1 MNKKIERIVLI
12 SVLSVGALVLGVVPL
27 ISYAKYESTQKAAND
42 NSQATPIE
50 KKTLSSISAK
60 LKDGVSYFNNGKAK
74 VSSDDIEIMGIYSKG
89 SEEIEELIDTS
100 NCSVTTPIDF
110 AINGGD
116 ITIAYKGKEDKITV
130 NLTEVVPTSIEVK
143 ETPYKTV
150 YQVGDYFLNTGLS
163 FNVTY
168 NDGATKTIDSG
179 YMIATSR
186 QLRKDDKSV
195 SIIYDEG
202 STRLNT
208 EVAISVV
215 DNLNDQAFESLLVRD
230 GSTIENGAKYSEASF
245 TLLGKYPS
253 GNLKAIDGYSIAN
266 SDEVAKLGI
275 KPEVEV
281 SYNGLSCSFNPK
293 VISKI
298 EAESATLFGNY
309 GINTEDEYT
318 FSDGTFTKGDSTTF
332 VGSFGTGYGLEV
344 DVTDWSDA
352 PLSLSLKLG
361 NGNLSKDTSSNYWMS
376 PLQLNTVMHIYAD
389 DEEITLDDGLVL
401 KAIGPS
407 LDFAYLYDV
416 FEVVEIDN
424 ITLPVGTSTLKIE
437 LGESSIGELNYWEEP
452 PSVNIDYLSIAT
464 SGKSFNSKEI
474 TSISSND
481 QTMIVGEDKH
491 DVLNKIEVIGTS
503 ASGEYLIPNSECTF
517 SVESGVATS
526 DYTVEIV
533 YKSLACRLKV
543 NVIPYE
549 EKIEADSYQ
558 IIGNGEVKSD
568 ANGSYI
574 ENTKANTSLI
584 GKVSSSVERDADL
597 YLRIANGY
605 HLDDKKVECQ
615 LNKTLAI
622 SLNSSNVTISDS
634 VVLSGNDTGSWTDFQ
649 EVKVSSIHLL
659 KGENAIKI
667 SYIDGGLRNAWNES
681 PTHNISW
688 MLLRSETK

>member
-1 MNKKIERIVLI
+1 MNKKIERIALI
-12 SVLSVGALVLGVVPL
+12 SVLSVGALALGIVPL
-27 ISYAKYESTQKAAND
+27 VSYAKYESTQKAAND

-60 LKDGVSYFNNGKAK
+60 LKDGVAYFNNGKAK

-100 NCSVTTPIDF
+100 NCSITTPIDF

-116 ITIAYKGKEDKITV
+116 ISIAYKGKEDKITV
-130 NLTEVVPTSIEVK
+130 NLIEVVPTSIEVK
-143 ETPYKTV
+143 EMPYKTV
-150 YQVGDYFLNTGLS
+150 YQVGDYFLNSGLS
-163 FNVTY
+163 FNVSY

-195 SIIYDEG
+195 DIIYNEG
-202 STRLNT
+202 STRLNA

-215 DNLNDQAFESLLVRD
+215 DNLDDQAFESLLVRD
-230 GSTIENGAKYSEASF
+230 GSTIENGAKYSDANF

-253 GNLKAIDGYSIAN
+253 GNLEVIDGYSITN
-266 SDEVAKLGI
+266 GDEIAKLGI
-275 KPEVEV
+275 QPEVEV
-281 SYNGLSCSFNPK
+281 ACNGLSCSFNPI

-318 FSDGTFTKGDSTTF
+318 FSNGTFTKGNSTTF

-361 NGNLSKDTSSNYWMS
+361 NGNLSKDTSGNYWMS

-416 FEVVEIDN
+416 FEIIEIDN
-424 ITLPVGTSTLKIE
+424 ITLPIGTSTLKVE
-437 LGESSIGELNYWEEP
+437 LGESSIGEHNYWEEP

-474 TSISSND
+474 TSISSDD
-481 QTMIVGEDKH
+481 QTMIVGEDKR
-491 DVLNKIEVIGTS
+491 DVLNKIEVVGTS
-503 ASGEYLIPNSECTF
+503 ANGEYLIPNSECTF
-517 SVESGVATS
+517 SADSGVATN
-526 DYTVEIV
+526 DYTVDIT
-533 YKSLACRLKV
+533 YKSLTYRLKV
-543 NVIPYE
+543 NVLPYV

-558 IIGNGEVKSD
+558 IIGDGEVKSD

-574 ENTKANTSLI
+574 ENTKANTSLVA
-584 GKVSSSVERDADL
+584 KVSSSVERDADL

-605 HLDDKKVECQ
+605 HLDDKKMECQ

-634 VVLSGNDTGSWTDFQ
+634 VVLSGNDNGSWTDFQ
-649 EVKVSSIHLL
+649 EVKVCSVHLV
-659 KGENAIKI
+659 KGENTIKI
-667 SYIDGGLRNAWNES
+667 SYVDGGLRNTWNES